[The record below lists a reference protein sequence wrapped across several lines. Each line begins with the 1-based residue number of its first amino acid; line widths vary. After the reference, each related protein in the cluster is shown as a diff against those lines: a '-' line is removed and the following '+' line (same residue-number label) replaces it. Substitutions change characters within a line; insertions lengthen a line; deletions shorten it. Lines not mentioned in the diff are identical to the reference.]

1 MFNNREAL
9 NHGVHEDFN
18 ILLIRKLKK
27 FIKISRIYEGNISC
41 KATFSGY
48 GTNKE
53 LFYLNI

>member
-27 FIKISRIYEGNISC
+27 FIKISRINEGNISC
-41 KATFSGY
+41 KATFSGMARIERY
-48 GTNKE
+48 
-53 LFYLNI
+53 FI